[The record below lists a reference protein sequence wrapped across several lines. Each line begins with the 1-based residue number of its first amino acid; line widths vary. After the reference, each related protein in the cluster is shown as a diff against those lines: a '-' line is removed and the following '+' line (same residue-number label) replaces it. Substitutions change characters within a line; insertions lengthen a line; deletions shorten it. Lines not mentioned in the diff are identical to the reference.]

1 MLTFQDFVDIHKK
14 STKFITSLKDK
25 TELAKNVTLD
35 EIQETIRG
43 EGFTRTEALELL
55 KKFHIQYRNS
65 KQHKYSDIY
74 AVMSFMFNHDRCE
87 ESYTSDLSYI
97 LKGYT
102 YSLFYIEEYMPMK
115 FKPSSSDEI
124 NCLFQ
129 SIAYFRKK
137 GYRVT
142 IKDGIVKFNR
152 LVQVATRIDRNLQQ
166 LGLYGVLYLISCLPQ
181 WENSDIYK
189 FADASRNILPP
200 VGFIFNKALKHLH
213 KTDIHKSKADKLIKE
228 VFELSQH
235 YVSFYKL
242 QKYEYSHFAYM
253 HSDPESLIELL
264 SKQVICDQAFKIEQ
278 YDSASL
284 FAFIDYVKNQYNYAE
299 IDYLHEI
306 AQYILECR
314 INVPV
319 TVNAKLAELD
329 QKYSELLKEDI
340 QALLIHEQVNTGFN
354 TIHDFDKVNY
364 TTKPFIRRDGNNI
377 VFLNHSF
384 FYVGFYKVLFEIL
397 YRKGKKKA
405 QGLLI
410 EHFAESQLNHANESI
425 IAGEKKYKVS
435 KDLRTRLDITS
446 EGLESDLVIYNDQ
459 YIVFFEVK
467 LRELSK
473 LSKAGNGYHMLSDLA
488 ESLVK
493 SQTQLNKHMRYLIEN
508 GEIVFN
514 SKEVLNYEN
523 KRIFKFSIS
532 SLDYQGLSSRLLY
545 SNLLR
550 LIPTFTLKANKE
562 NQKKVDSINQH
573 FKEFS
578 DEIQKIKNHDPF
590 IDFRSFFD
598 TGYLSVFQ
606 LIFLIHRS
614 QEGNLRL
621 IDTMIKNICTVS
633 DQTDFYYHY
642 KMFD

>member
-1 MLTFQDFVDIHKK
+1 MTV
-14 STKFITSLKDK
+14 
-25 TELAKNVTLD
+25 
-35 EIQETIRG
+35 G
-43 EGFTRTEALELL
+43 G
-55 KKFHIQYRNS
+55 
-65 KQHKYSDIY
+65 
-74 AVMSFMFNHDRCE
+74 

-102 YSLFYIEEYMPMK
+102 YSLLYIEEYMPMK

-142 IKDGIVKFNR
+142 IKDGVVRFNR

-166 LGLYGVLYLISCLPQ
+166 LGLYGVLHLISCLPQ
-181 WENSDIYK
+181 WKNSDIYK
-189 FADASRNILPP
+189 FADASSNILTP

-242 QKYEYSHFAYM
+242 QKYGYSHFSYM
-253 HSDPESLIELL
+253 YSDPESLIELL

-278 YDSASL
+278 YDSASF

-314 INVPV
+314 INAPV

-410 EHFAESQLNHANESI
+410 EHFAEFQLNHANETI

-473 LSKAGNGYHMLSDLA
+473 LSKAGNGYCMLDDLA

-508 GEIVFN
+508 GEILFN

-523 KRIFKFSIS
+523 KRIFKFSVS

-545 SNLLR
+545 WNLLR

-578 DEIQKIKNHDPF
+578 DEIQKIKNHDPS

-606 LIFLIHRS
+606 LIFLIYRS
-614 QEGNLRL
+614 REGNLKL